1 MAQFKIRA
9 LFNPWAVR
17 AFFFLATSTANEC
30 HVLFQSMNF
39 LYFVKYDVSKNWE
52 IFSNHHRKA
61 ASLWRQLPSRLL
73 QTCNFASHAHQG
85 KGLNGW
91 VKIMNTTKTS
101 LPSLSLPHCRDVMSQ
116 LTVSFIVAL
125 WSIGIRCYGQ
135 RIVLIKECSSLF
147 WSFLYH
153 GF

>member
-17 AFFFLATSTANEC
+17 AFIFLATSTANEC

-73 QTCNFASHAHQG
+73 QTCNFASHAPTPC
-85 KGLNGW
+85 
-91 VKIMNTTKTS
+91 VKIMNTSRTS
-101 LPSLSLPHCRDVMSQ
+101 LPSLSFPHCRDVMSQ
-116 LTVSFIVAL
+116 LTVSLIVAL
-125 WSIGIRCYGQ
+125 WSIGIRCYRQ

-147 WSFLYH
+147 WLWSFLYR